1 MALFDHFHNVYDVAF
16 KPRLLRTLLKD
27 HVPDQNQPFR
37 SPSDLSIVLSAI
49 KTHRLLSESV
59 TESIDQKHI
68 DKWKTAVDSWV
79 DRLLALVSCN
89 MPDKC
94 WAGTCLLGLTCQE
107 CSTDRFLASYSVWF
121 HKLLSHIQPAAES
134 HFVKVASCT
143 SISDLLTR
151 LGSFPNAKKDGTS
164 HAGKLIQPVLKL
176 LNEDGS
182 EAEGAV
188 HLLCTIVTF
197 YPSSVQHH
205 YDIVEA
211 AIVSK
216 IMSGKCSVNMLEK
229 LAACLALLPK
239 SRGDEAC
246 WFLMMQKV
254 LLSIN
259 VNLNEAF
266 QGLEEEAKCNEAI
279 RLLVPP
285 GKDPPPP
292 LGGKKTYGEVLDKAA
307 RKSEQLLMS
316 SVTTLMLCC
325 CKMLT
330 TSYPVQVTVPIRP
343 LLALVGRVLVVDGS
357 LSQALLP
364 FVTAIQQEFICSQ
377 LPTLHS
383 YVLDLLTA
391 IIKRVRS
398 QLLPHAADIMRL
410 LTVYFRMCALP
421 ELRIKV
427 YSVIKILLMSMGI
440 GIAVHLA
447 EEVINNAFADLN
459 PIDQGTGD
467 VSSSANSK
475 ASTGALLQTRHRKR
489 KHATTATGSSEE
501 QLDRVNFEKE
511 VPKGYTTFIPVKIA
525 ALEALE
531 ALLTVGGALRSEHW
545 RLKVDLLLIT
555 IATNACKGGW
565 ADDERV
571 ISLPSDATST
581 QADFQLAA
589 LRALLA
595 SLLSPARVRPPYL
608 AQGLELFR
616 RGKQE
621 TGTRL
626 AEFCTHALLA
636 LEVLIHPRAL
646 PLEDFPTVNRKSFDN
661 GANHKYPESMYSGGQ
676 DLNTPFSRGPL
687 GMALGVPNPDYD
699 LYDKWLGSD
708 DEIDIPVTDPS
719 KNRNNVDDASEAFRD
734 HQTEKLPSVDGAS
747 SPKVAKKID
756 HRSAA
761 TGADMREGGTEEEIM
776 VESHQFPES
785 ISQEESTFPAVISA
799 STSTKIEIGKVASDS
814 GALDPGDSEIATG
827 NDVLVAKGDSFAI
840 QGENASTAVSNSER
854 SKGLVSELDNE
865 SSMDSFPDIVDADPD
880 SDSE

>member
-1 MALFDHFHNVYDVAF
+1 MVCVFLCF
-16 KPRLLRTLLKD
+16 K
-27 HVPDQNQPFR
+27 
-37 SPSDLSIVLSAI
+37 
-49 KTHRLLSESV
+49 
-59 TESIDQKHI
+59 
-68 DKWKTAVDSWV
+68 
-79 DRLLALVSCN
+79 
-89 MPDKC
+89 
-94 WAGTCLLGLTCQE
+94 
-107 CSTDRFLASYSVWF
+107 
-121 HKLLSHIQPAAES
+121 QPAAES

-182 EAEGAV
+182 EAVWEGAV

-239 SRGDEAC
+239 SRGDEDC

-266 QGLEEEAKCNEAI
+266 QGLEEVFAYVTEAKCNEAI

-292 LGGKKTYGEVLDKAA
+292 LGGKKTSGEVLDKAA

-440 GIAVHLA
+440 GM
-447 EEVINNAFADLN
+447 
-459 PIDQGTGD
+459 Q
-467 VSSSANSK
+467 
-475 ASTGALLQTRHRKR
+475 
-489 KHATTATGSSEE
+489 
-501 QLDRVNFEKE
+501 
-511 VPKGYTTFIPVKIA
+511 
-525 ALEALE
+525 
-531 ALLTVGGALRSEHW
+531 
-545 RLKVDLLLIT
+545 
-555 IATNACKGGW
+555 
-565 ADDERV
+565 
-571 ISLPSDATST
+571 
-581 QADFQLAA
+581 
-589 LRALLA
+589 
-595 SLLSPARVRPPYL
+595 
-608 AQGLELFR
+608 
-616 RGKQE
+616 
-621 TGTRL
+621 
-626 AEFCTHALLA
+626 
-636 LEVLIHPRAL
+636 
-646 PLEDFPTVNRKSFDN
+646 
-661 GANHKYPESMYSGGQ
+661 
-676 DLNTPFSRGPL
+676 
-687 GMALGVPNPDYD
+687 
-699 LYDKWLGSD
+699 
-708 DEIDIPVTDPS
+708 
-719 KNRNNVDDASEAFRD
+719 
-734 HQTEKLPSVDGAS
+734 
-747 SPKVAKKID
+747 
-756 HRSAA
+756 
-761 TGADMREGGTEEEIM
+761 
-776 VESHQFPES
+776 
-785 ISQEESTFPAVISA
+785 
-799 STSTKIEIGKVASDS
+799 
-814 GALDPGDSEIATG
+814 
-827 NDVLVAKGDSFAI
+827 
-840 QGENASTAVSNSER
+840 
-854 SKGLVSELDNE
+854 
-865 SSMDSFPDIVDADPD
+865 
-880 SDSE
+880 

>member
-1 MALFDHFHNVYDVAF
+1 M
-16 KPRLLRTLLKD
+16 
-27 HVPDQNQPFR
+27 
-37 SPSDLSIVLSAI
+37 
-49 KTHRLLSESV
+49 
-59 TESIDQKHI
+59 
-68 DKWKTAVDSWV
+68 
-79 DRLLALVSCN
+79 
-89 MPDKC
+89 
-94 WAGTCLLGLTCQE
+94 
-107 CSTDRFLASYSVWF
+107 
-121 HKLLSHIQPAAES
+121 
-134 HFVKVASCT
+134 
-143 SISDLLTR
+143 
-151 LGSFPNAKKDGTS
+151 
-164 HAGKLIQPVLKL
+164 
-176 LNEDGS
+176 
-182 EAEGAV
+182 
-188 HLLCTIVTF
+188 
-197 YPSSVQHH
+197 
-205 YDIVEA
+205 
-211 AIVSK
+211 
-216 IMSGKCSVNMLEK
+216 
-229 LAACLALLPK
+229 
-239 SRGDEAC
+239 
-246 WFLMMQKV
+246 
-254 LLSIN
+254 
-259 VNLNEAF
+259 
-266 QGLEEEAKCNEAI
+266 
-279 RLLVPP
+279 
-285 GKDPPPP
+285 
-292 LGGKKTYGEVLDKAA
+292 
-307 RKSEQLLMS
+307 
-316 SVTTLMLCC
+316 
-325 CKMLT
+325 
-330 TSYPVQVTVPIRP
+330 
-343 LLALVGRVLVVDGS
+343 
-357 LSQALLP
+357 
-364 FVTAIQQEFICSQ
+364 
-377 LPTLHS
+377 
-383 YVLDLLTA
+383 
-391 IIKRVRS
+391 
-398 QLLPHAADIMRL
+398 
-410 LTVYFRMCALP
+410 
-421 ELRIKV
+421 
-427 YSVIKILLMSMGI
+427 
-440 GIAVHLA
+440 
-447 EEVINNAFADLN
+447 
-459 PIDQGTGD
+459 
-467 VSSSANSK
+467 
-475 ASTGALLQTRHRKR
+475 
-489 KHATTATGSSEE
+489 
-501 QLDRVNFEKE
+501 
-511 VPKGYTTFIPVKIA
+511 
-525 ALEALE
+525 
-531 ALLTVGGALRSEHW
+531 GGALRSEHW

-616 RGKQE
+616 RGSAVPDSNFSMPPFFKTASATNWSFPHKKASLMNVILWSRGLEGDWEVVGFFNSKISFAVGNGSRVKFWKDSGSELHGQIVKEEEDRVVCKRDSKGEFLHLGGLLGKGFDFGSTSKKRVEVGQQLVFSMFGKQE

-661 GANHKYPESMYSGGQ
+661 GANNKYPE
-676 DLNTPFSRGPL
+676 N
-687 GMALGVPNPDYD
+687 YD